1 MWYLSFCVWLILL
14 NVMPL
19 SCIHFSANG
28 VLSFFFVVEYSIVYL
43 FCSLPEET
51 CSFYSWLP
59 YCCLDHA
66 LVHFTGSPLLCLP
79 PLLLCPVVT
88 ATINSAM
95 VGSLLCAGIC
105 FTWSIMIFNSSYHHN
120 IYTLEMRKLTC
131 REFRVFLHF
140 IPVED
145 AIRTLISCEKTP
157 NSESLG
163 FLGSFT
169 FSAFLKHSP
178 LPLHAASC
186 REESFSCYFFLG
198 FPVSSLM
205 LISLHFHNISCFNL
219 IYLVLLYSA
228 LSTSEAVRIL

>member
-1 MWYLSFCVWLILL
+1 MWCPSIASIFVQTVFFLSSLWL
-14 NVMPL
+14 NTPL
-19 SCIHFSANG
+19 CIY
-28 VLSFFFVVEYSIVYL
+28 FVPFQRRHAVSIPGFPVATL
-43 FCSLPEET
+43 MMHWS
-51 CSFYSWLP
+51 
-59 YCCLDHA
+59 
-66 LVHFTGSPLLCLP
+66 HFTGSPLLCLP

-105 FTWSIMIFNSSYHHN
+105 FTRSIMIFNSSYHHN

-157 NSESLG
+157 NSESVG

-169 FSAFLKHSP
+169 FSAFLRHSP